1 MKMCIRDRTY
11 GSLVEDVLDRF
22 ASNDALCESAP
33 QQSVNGVYRCVE
45 LLSIIAYRLDD
56 EGAYGD
62 LIGDVLDNFASNDAR
77 CESAPQQ
84 SANGIY
90 RCAELLAIIA
100 YELDTSG
107 VYGPVSYTHLDVYK
121 RQTSISF
128 HTASSGKPSAGGET
142 AHEASKL
149 WALPL

>member
-1 MKMCIRDRTY
+1 MNVHFRRLAALTLSILLALAFLTTGHAQTY

-62 LIGDVLDNFASNDAR
+62 LIGDVLDRFASNDAR

-84 SANGIY
+84 SANG
-90 RCAELLAIIA
+90 
-100 YELDTSG
+100 
-107 VYGPVSYTHLDVYK
+107 
-121 RQTSISF
+121 
-128 HTASSGKPSAGGET
+128 
-142 AHEASKL
+142 
-149 WALPL
+149 